1 MDRIRAKR
9 MRGSVTMTTTTTK
22 HFKWKKLR
30 SKKNYNRAGTQQ
42 QRQPQQHLWGG
53 GGERWG
59 HNLILRKFVAR

>member
-30 SKKNYNRAGTQQ
+30 SKKNQYDFGRGLEFKPNFI
-42 QRQPQQHLWGG
+42 
-53 GGERWG
+53 EIYI
-59 HNLILRKFVAR
+59 LIEQE